1 MKGKGVFMKVCKLVH
16 INDGNEVE
24 IRNSGRLF
32 VETYPT
38 TEEIINLY
46 IEKGFTVKQIMPD
59 VTPAQ
64 NISGNLTFYKGGV
77 LVYFEKEVE
86 RIEDADDSF
95 ILDYICDLETQNDM
109 EHKETDESC
118 FVEPES
124 DIDEFYDE
132 SEYGFDKIYD
142 DSELITD
149 NPDEE

>member
-1 MKGKGVFMKVCKLVH
+1 MKVCKLVH

-24 IRNSGRLF
+24 IRNSGRLW

-86 RIEDADDSF
+86 RMEDADDSF
-95 ILDYICDLETQNDM
+95 IRDYICNLETQFDK
-109 EHKETDESC
+109 EHKVTDE
-118 FVEPES
+118 FEFDES
-124 DIDEFYDE
+124 QFDFDEFYD
-132 SEYGFDKIYD
+132 D
-142 DSELITD
+142 DSELFTD
-149 NPDEE
+149 NPHEE

>member
-1 MKGKGVFMKVCKLVH
+1 MKVCKLVH

-24 IRNSGRLF
+24 IRNSGRLW

-59 VTPAQ
+59 VIPAQ

-86 RIEDADDSF
+86 RMEDADDSF
-95 ILDYICDLETQNDM
+95 IRDYICNLETQFD
-109 EHKETDESC
+109 KENKATDE
-118 FVEPES
+118 FEFDES
-124 DIDEFYDE
+124 QFDFDEFYD
-132 SEYGFDKIYD
+132 D
-142 DSELITD
+142 DSELFTD
-149 NPDEE
+149 NPHEE

>member
-1 MKGKGVFMKVCKLVH
+1 MKVCKLVH

-24 IRNSGRLF
+24 IRNSGRLW

-86 RIEDADDSF
+86 RMEDADDRD
-95 ILDYICDLETQNDM
+95 IRDYICNLETQFDK
-109 EHKETDESC
+109 EHKVTDE
-118 FVEPES
+118 FEFDES
-124 DIDEFYDE
+124 QFDFDEFYD
-132 SEYGFDKIYD
+132 D
-142 DSELITD
+142 DSELFTD
-149 NPDEE
+149 NPYEE

>member
-1 MKGKGVFMKVCKLVH
+1 MKVCKLVH

-24 IRNSGRLF
+24 IRNSGRLW

-86 RIEDADDSF
+86 RMEDADDSF
-95 ILDYICDLETQNDM
+95 IRDYICNLETQFD
-109 EHKETDESC
+109 KENKVTDE
-118 FVEPES
+118 FEFDES
-124 DIDEFYDE
+124 QFDFDEFYD
-132 SEYGFDKIYD
+132 D
-142 DSELITD
+142 DSELFTD
-149 NPDEE
+149 NPHEE